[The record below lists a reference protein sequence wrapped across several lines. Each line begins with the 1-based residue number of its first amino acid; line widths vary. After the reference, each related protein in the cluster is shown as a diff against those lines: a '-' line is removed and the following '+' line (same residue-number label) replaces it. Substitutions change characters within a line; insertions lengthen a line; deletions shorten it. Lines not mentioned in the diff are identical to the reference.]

1 MAEIIND
8 QLNLLKKSS
17 IDARQ
22 TTLQTVSEL
31 SSYAY
36 YSYAYDGLEV
46 TVLNNGHPLKFAM
59 NSNGA
64 SRIRKNSWTLCDTI
78 VADTYQGLVDLAENI
93 VTTLNVS
100 STNVSK
106 AFEVGQKA
114 IVLSDETR
122 DGKWA
127 EYIVTAVENG
137 VPTWEY
143 NHTDHNKFS
152 IVANS
157 ADTTVELYYDGVKI
171 GDAADLSGILSQWQ
185 YDQFISSG
193 NVVTEEDKKYIE
205 LYYNDE
211 TLSPIRI
218 DVTSLGGSE
227 STEGTQGPQ
236 GAEGQQGPQGSQG
249 AEGKQGADGAQGPQ
263 GVEGK
268 QGNDGVQG
276 PQGAEGTQ
284 GPQGEGVQGP
294 QGIEGVQG
302 AEGKQG
308 PAGTYEA
315 GDGISLENG
324 VISVVSDDIK
334 NAAISALTEVLIPE
348 GAKESLDT
356 LKEIGEWIQQHP
368 DDAAAMN
375 ADIQTISGAVEDI
388 KSTIDNLEVG
398 DKNVIESVKVDGT
411 PLDIVDKSVDII
423 LSGYAK
429 TVEVNSAITEALKP
443 YALSSNTVA
452 AISEALEPYATSA
465 GTMAAIADAMRSSLP
480 ANNYSEAVTL
490 ATSDNVGRIINVAND
505 EEVSGG
511 TYSSGLYIVTGAG
524 EISKLGTTSAT
535 GDVEG
540 DVETL
545 KGRVGTL
552 ESAMYW
558 LTDEDLVIE

>member
-1 MAEIIND
+1 
-8 QLNLLKKSS
+8 
-17 IDARQ
+17 
-22 TTLQTVSEL
+22 
-31 SSYAY
+31 
-36 YSYAYDGLEV
+36 
-46 TVLNNGHPLKFAM
+46 
-59 NSNGA
+59 
-64 SRIRKNSWTLCDTI
+64 
-78 VADTYQGLVDLAENI
+78 
-93 VTTLNVS
+93 
-100 STNVSK
+100 
-106 AFEVGQKA
+106 
-114 IVLSDETR
+114 
-122 DGKWA
+122 
-127 EYIVTAVENG
+127 
-137 VPTWEY
+137 
-143 NHTDHNKFS
+143 
-152 IVANS
+152 
-157 ADTTVELYYDGVKI
+157 
-171 GDAADLSGILSQWQ
+171 
-185 YDQFISSG
+185 
-193 NVVTEEDKKYIE
+193 
-205 LYYNDE
+205 
-211 TLSPIRI
+211 
-218 DVTSLGGSE
+218 
-227 STEGTQGPQ
+227 
-236 GAEGQQGPQGSQG
+236 
-249 AEGKQGADGAQGPQ
+249 
-263 GVEGK
+263 
-268 QGNDGVQG
+268 
-276 PQGAEGTQ
+276 
-284 GPQGEGVQGP
+284 VQGP
-294 QGIEGVQG
+294 QGIEGTQG

-308 PAGTYEA
+308 PAGTYVA

-348 GAKESLDT
+348 DAKESLDT
-356 LKEIGEWIQQHP
+356 LKEVGEWIQQHP

-375 ADIQTISGAVEDI
+375 ADIQTISGAVEGI

-465 GTMAAIADAMRSSLP
+465 GTLAAIADAMRSSLP

-490 ATSDNVGRIINVAND
+490 AASDNVGRIINVAND
-505 EEVSGG
+505 EEVSGS